1 MLFHK
6 FQKVPPISF
15 EMPLDFRQWGKKLPP
30 KKICKVPTLG
40 SVTTLL
46 EWTQKHDSDRSNKE
60 YCLWLETGWVKTGRS
75 IEEANKSKKGQRI
88 RGQGRQGQN
97 RQVRNIL

>member
-1 MLFHK
+1 MVIFCREASET
-6 FQKVPPISF
+6 I
-15 EMPLDFRQWGKKLPP
+15 RGKE
-30 KKICKVPTLG
+30 
-40 SVTTLL
+40 SVTALL

-75 IEEANKSKKGQRI
+75 VEEANKSKKGQGRESEV
-88 RGQGRQGQN
+88 RVGRQGQN